1 MTFRAALVQMRS
13 GLDMGRNLADA
24 TRLIRE
30 AAATG
35 AKLVV
40 TPEITN
46 IFEPDRDRLR
56 AIAPFE
62 KDDPA
67 VAAYA
72 ALAHELGIH
81 LHIGSMAL
89 KAQEGKDGGGKLV
102 NRALLFGPNGKKI
115 AHYDKVHLFDVN
127 LPNGDVYRESDAYEP
142 GDETL
147 AVKLPFCTLGVA
159 ICYDMRFPPLYQALA
174 RAGANV
180 IVIPAA
186 FTVPTGEAHW
196 HVLLRARAIETGSYV
211 LAAAQGGTHECG
223 KATYGHSLIV
233 SPWGEILAEAGI
245 DPCVI
250 SADIDTAKSADTRQ
264 RIPALKNARSF
275 DLKLVDATAI

>member
-1 MTFRAALVQMRS
+1 MTFKAALVQMRS
-13 GLDMGRNLADA
+13 GLDMGRNLTDA

-89 KAQEGKDGGGKLV
+89 KAQSGKLV

-174 RAGANV
+174 RAGADV

-233 SPWGEILAEAGI
+233 SPWGEILVEAGT

-250 SADIDTAKSADTRQ
+250 SAEIDIAKSADTRQ
-264 RIPALKNARSF
+264 RIPALKNARNF
-275 DLKLVDATAI
+275 DLKVVDATAI

>member
-1 MTFRAALVQMRS
+1 MTSFKAALVQMRS
-13 GLDMGRNLADA
+13 GLDMARNCADA
-24 TRLIRE
+24 SVLIRE
-30 AAATG
+30 AASTG

-56 AIAPFE
+56 AIAHFE
-62 KDDPA
+62 ADDPA
-67 VAAYA
+67 VKNYA
-72 ALAHELGIH
+72 ALAKELGIH

-89 KAQEGKDGGGKLV
+89 KAETGKLV
-102 NRALLFGPNGKKI
+102 NRALLFGPHGRKI
-115 AHYDKVHLFDVN
+115 AHYDKVHLFDVD
-127 LPNGDVYRESDAYEP
+127 LPNGEVYRESDAYEP

-147 AVKLPFCTLGVA
+147 AVKLPYCTLGVA
-159 ICYDMRFPPLYQALA
+159 ICYDVRFPPLYQALA

-196 HVLLRARAIETGSYV
+196 HILLRARAIETGSYV

-223 KATYGHSLIV
+223 KSTYGHSLII
-233 SPWGEILAEAGI
+233 SPWGEILAEAGT

-250 SADIDTAKSADTRQ
+250 SAEIDPQKSVEARQ
-264 RIPALKNARSF
+264 RIPALKNARKF
-275 DLKLVDATAI
+275 DLKLVDAVSN

>member
-1 MTFRAALVQMRS
+1 MTFKAALVQMRS

-24 TRLIRE
+24 TKLIRE

-62 KDDPA
+62 NDDPA

-72 ALAHELGIH
+72 TLAHELGIH

-89 KAQEGKDGGGKLV
+89 KAHEGKDGGGKLV

-142 GDETL
+142 GNQTL
-147 AVKLPFCTLGVA
+147 AVKLPYCTLGVA

-223 KATYGHSLIV
+223 KSTYGHSLIV
-233 SPWGEILAEAGI
+233 SPWGEILAEAGTN
-245 DPCVI
+245 PCVI
-250 SADIDTAKSADTRQ
+250 TAEIDTEKSADTRQ

>member
-1 MTFRAALVQMRS
+1 MTFKTALVQMRS
-13 GLDMGRNLADA
+13 GLDMARNCDDA
-24 TRLIRE
+24 TKLIRE
-30 AAATG
+30 AAASG

-67 VAAYA
+67 VSTYA
-72 ALAHELGIH
+72 ALAKELGIH

-89 KAQEGKDGGGKLV
+89 KAETGKLV
-102 NRALLFGPNGKKI
+102 NRALLFGPHGRKI
-115 AHYDKVHLFDVN
+115 AHYDKVHLFDVD
-127 LPNGDVYRESDAYEP
+127 LPNGEVYRESDAYEP
-142 GDETL
+142 GAETL
-147 AVKLPFCTLGVA
+147 AVKLPYCTLGVA
-159 ICYDMRFPPLYQALA
+159 ICYDVRFPPLYQALA

-223 KATYGHSLIV
+223 KSTYGHSLII
-233 SPWGEILAEAGI
+233 SPWGEILAEAGT

-250 SADIDTAKSADTRQ
+250 SAEIDIQKSADSRQ
-264 RIPALKNARSF
+264 RIPALKNARKF
-275 DLKLVDATAI
+275 DLKLVDAVSN

>member
-1 MTFRAALVQMRS
+1 MTFKAALVQMRS

-89 KAQEGKDGGGKLV
+89 KAQSGKLV

-233 SPWGEILAEAGI
+233 SPWGEILAEAGT

-250 SADIDTAKSADTRQ
+250 SAEIDIAKSADTRQ

>member
-1 MTFRAALVQMRS
+1 MTFKAALVQMRS

-89 KAQEGKDGGGKLV
+89 KAHEGKGGGGKLV

-147 AVKLPFCTLGVA
+147 AVKLPYCTLGVA

-180 IVIPAA
+180 IAIPAA

-250 SADIDTAKSADTRQ
+250 YAEIDTAKSADTRQ

>member
-72 ALAHELGIH
+72 ALARELGIH

-89 KAQEGKDGGGKLV
+89 KAQEGKDGVGKLV

-223 KATYGHSLIV
+223 KSTYGHSLIV

-250 SADIDTAKSADTRQ
+250 SAEIDTEKSADTRQ